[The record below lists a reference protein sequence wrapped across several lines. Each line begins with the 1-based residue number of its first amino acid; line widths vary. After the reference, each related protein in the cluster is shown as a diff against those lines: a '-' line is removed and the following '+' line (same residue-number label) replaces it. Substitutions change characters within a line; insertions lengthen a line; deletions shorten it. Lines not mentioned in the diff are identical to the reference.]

1 MRNGYKALGIIYCF
15 IALILVIAGVVVCNL
30 YDDVNKTLFQV
41 EEELV
46 ANEKEQYRLEQEENK
61 LEVNESTLNK
71 QQLNDHNEKN
81 KPIENDKFKAKAKAE
96 EFTLKQEKILYLKMK
111 EGHISFF
118 YGLSVVGIFITIAG
132 IALAYIFAQGSNNEK
147 KEKKVSFIKKV
158 FALFK
163 GKSSKITSHN
173 WIAYLVYG
181 IGIILILYLVHGDY
195 VMYKDL
201 RSSSELEF
209 YKNVMNRLLTV
220 FTVIGLVLG
229 FLQRKM
235 GNSDTI
241 KLQISKLPIM
251 ILLILGIFLIIGIT
265 IIDFYLSKGDENWV
279 FLFKMAILSNVVN
292 ALFTVLGLYF
302 PLLEINKSTSSYK
315 ESKASQKQT
324 KNAPQTQ
331 PENAPH
337 VNARTENAP
346 HPQPKKKKRRK
357 KKRRR

>member
-15 IALILVIAGVVVCNL
+15 IALILVIGGVVVCNL

-46 ANEKEQYRLEQEENK
+46 ANEKEQYRLEQEENN

-71 QQLNDHNEKN
+71 QQLNKHNEKK
-81 KPIENDKFKAKAKAE
+81 KPIENEKFKAKAE

-111 EGHISFF
+111 EDYISFF
-118 YGLSVVGIFITIAG
+118 YDLSVAGIFLTVVSIA
-132 IALAYIFAQGSNNEK
+132 IAYFIAYVSNNEK

-158 FALFK
+158 FVLLK

-201 RSSSELEF
+201 RSYSELEF

-229 FLQRKM
+229 LLQRKM

-279 FLFKMAILSNVVN
+279 FLFEMAILSNVVN

-302 PLLEINKSTSSYK
+302 PLLEINKSTSSHK
-315 ESKASQKQT
+315 ETKASQKQT